1 MDASTPS
8 PPDQGLVLF
17 PPGTSAARRRRR
29 LIFVGVEFLIGAMA
43 VWPLFSWPGVTP
55 LVFGLPRSLAW
66 LTSAVLLSFA
76 MLLWLYRH
84 DCRDESDEDGGMEGR
99 GVEDRGVEDREEA
112 G

>member
-1 MDASTPS
+1 
-8 PPDQGLVLF
+8 
-17 PPGTSAARRRRR
+17 
-29 LIFVGVEFLIGAMA
+29 MA

-84 DCRDESDEDGGMEGR
+84 DCLDEDGRDESGRSEDEPTGES
-99 GVEDRGVEDREEA
+99 A
-112 G
+112 

>member
-1 MDASTPS
+1 M
-8 PPDQGLVLF
+8 LF

-29 LIFVGVEFLIGAMA
+29 WIFVGGELLIGAMA

-84 DCRDESDEDGGMEGR
+84 DCRDEGDEAVDAQ
-99 GVEDRGVEDREEA
+99 DREVEDREEA